1 MDDSD
6 GLGRLGVCPC
16 PLGSIV
22 KLKSIKSPMVVAIF
36 VVMHMLTLAKIN
48 IHGKH
53 MTY

>member
-36 VVMHMLTLAKIN
+36 VVIMMHVYISLID
-48 IHGKH
+48 IHVKH
-53 MTY
+53 MT